1 MKKAIQED
9 TIKLG
14 SFSGLWIPGV
24 TSFIINL
31 LGLLV
36 PLALIQVYNR
46 ILPNHATQT
55 LSLLVLG
62 VLVALVVEAA
72 LRSVRAYHMG
82 WMGARFE
89 HQVSCNSF
97 RRLLYAAPEEIEK
110 ADGSKFMEGMNA
122 INQVGELYSGQAL
135 MALFDLP
142 FLVMYLFL
150 VYLLAGPL
158 ALVPLGAL
166 ILISVPSAYVG
177 FSLKKT
183 LKQDMDQKQRR
194 YSFITETLDRIHS
207 VKALA
212 MESLLLRRHEM
223 LLIKGLRQTY
233 DLIFLGAI
241 MPAFSSFTAQGMTAM
256 VIAFGAIQV
265 IDGDL
270 TTGGLAACTMLAGR
284 SLQPIQALV
293 AGWTRLQAIR
303 MARQEVNALLT
314 IPQRENLAEHA
325 SGEPL
330 SGAIQLQNISFEVT
344 KNTGWQKPGE
354 PPPPVHKTAILTD
367 ISLTIDPGECIG
379 IVGDSGSGKSTFLK
393 LITGAAQPTQGTVRI
408 DSREVH
414 LLPQH
419 LSAQIGYI
427 PQKGTLFNG
436 TILQN
441 LTMFD
446 DTRQS
451 VALTMAARLGLDAV
465 VARMPKGYHTVVGDG
480 AQDTLP
486 AGVQQRIVIARILA
500 REPKILLFDEANMAI
515 DSAGDNLLR
524 TCLEN
529 MKGECSI
536 ILISQRPSLLRMAD
550 RVFRLQGGTLHL
562 LEDLMDAFRVEKPSP
577 TLAKPVAHPVV
588 DPGQG
593 PEETLPQTKHADALA
608 LLEQRRSL
616 SQEQQWQL
624 FLDQMHV
631 QTPFSRCLKGLLT
644 AMSWKGTARQLAE
657 SVPHLSEKLDLTNFC
672 SIMANLHHVYR
683 EARGKLESIDPR
695 LMPFLFV
702 SNKGRV
708 VVALGRPESGATEV
722 IDGDDGERKVV
733 HHLGAGRAYLFSLP
747 GAEAITIGSWVRSQ
761 LQRFQPLIW
770 TIMGITIL
778 GNIMGSM
785 TPLFV
790 MAVYGQ
796 IIPSGAKSM
805 ALVLLVGLLLAL
817 LVDVAVRVQRVRLM
831 AYIGSKAE
839 RTLSSGI
846 LDRILALP
854 AAYTERVSVGVQV
867 ARIRTLEVIREM
879 LTGPLAYLYY
889 DAPTSLFYM
898 IVLGIINPS
907 VIFFMLLLILGLV
920 LVGFIILPVMRVRS
934 SLSTRLGS
942 HRQAFLTEALHRL
955 PTIQGVHAQEVWY
968 DRYRDL
974 SGKATLANFR
984 LNQVTALL
992 GTMSQTITMAAALG
1006 VMSMTAQGV
1015 MEGKLTSGAVMAAML
1030 LTWRIFGPVQT
1041 TFLGIA
1047 KMVQVF
1053 NSMTQTDRLME
1064 IKGEREIGAI
1074 APMGRTFQGEVVFN
1088 RVSFRYRN
1096 DADPALIGVSFRVP
1110 AGSVVTVIGANGSG
1124 KSTLL
1129 KMILGLYTPQAGS
1142 ILIDNGD
1149 IRQTDPLELRQGIS
1163 YLPQTCDIFF
1173 GTVAQNLRLVNPDA
1187 SDAELE
1193 AATARAGLLDEIKRL
1208 PKGFDTRLQESGDGT
1223 LSSGFR
1229 QRLSLA
1235 RVYLKSQAIMLY
1247 DEPGNN
1253 LDAESERL
1261 FLEAVNELRGKSTV
1275 FIVTHRPSHL
1285 KIADLVLYMEGG
1297 YLRAAGTPAEVSKIL
1312 PNGFV

>member
-1 MKKAIQED
+1 MKKNVQQGMAGM
-9 TIKLG
+9 G
-14 SFSGLWIPGV
+14 SFSGLWIPGL

-31 LGLLV
+31 SGLLV
-36 PLALIQVYNR
+36 PLALVQVYNR

-55 LSLLVLG
+55 LSLMVLG
-62 VLVALVVEAA
+62 ILIALLVEAA
-72 LRSVRAYHMG
+72 LRSVRAYHIG

-89 HQVSCNSF
+89 HRVSCGSF
-97 RRLLYAAPEEIEK
+97 RHLLYAAPEEIERT
-110 ADGSKFMEGMNA
+110 DSSKFMEGMNA

-135 MALFDLP
+135 MALFDMP
-142 FLVMYLFL
+142 FLFMYLFL
-150 VYLLAGPL
+150 IYKLAGSL
-158 ALVPLGAL
+158 VLVPLVAL
-166 ILISVPSAYVG
+166 VLISVPSAYVG
-177 FSLKKT
+177 ITLKQT
-183 LKQDMDQKQRR
+183 LKQDMVQKQRR
-194 YSFITETLDRIHS
+194 FSFITETLNRIHS

-233 DLIFLGAI
+233 DLVFLGSI
-241 MPAFSSFTAQGMTAM
+241 MPAFSSFTTQGMTAV
-256 VIAFGAIQV
+256 VIALGAIKV
-265 IDGDL
+265 MDGDL
-270 TTGGLAACTMLAGR
+270 TTGGLAACTLLAGR

-293 AGWTRLQAIR
+293 AGWTRLQAIQ
-303 MARQEVNALLT
+303 MARKEVDSLFALR
-314 IPQRENLAEHA
+314 QRENPVETAKD
-325 SGEPL
+325 GDVL
-330 SGAIQLQNISFEVT
+330 SGTMQLRDVSMVVASKPE
-344 KNTGWQKPGE
+344 WQGPGKPLKAGQE
-354 PPPPVHKTAILTD
+354 TTILSNL
-367 ISLTIDPGECIG
+367 SLMVDPGECIG
-379 IVGDSGSGKSTFLK
+379 IVGESGSGKSTLLK
-393 LITGAAQPTQGTVRI
+393 LFTGMLKATEGSVTI
-408 DSREVH
+408 DGREVRS
-414 LLPQH
+414 LPQH
-419 LSAQIGYI
+419 LFAQVGYI
-427 PQKGTLFNG
+427 PQKGVLFNG
-436 TILQN
+436 TILEN

-446 DTRQS
+446 ESRKYL
-451 VALTMAARLGLDAV
+451 ALSMAARLGLDAV
-465 VARMPKGYHTVVGDG
+465 VARMPKGYLTVVGDG
-480 AQDTLP
+480 APDTLP

-529 MKGECSI
+529 LKGECTI
-536 ILISQRPSLLRMAD
+536 VLISQRPSLLRLAD
-550 RVFRLQGGTLHL
+550 RVFRLQGGKLQL
-562 LEDLMDAFRVEKPSP
+562 LEEMMDAFRVEKPSP
-577 TLAKPVAHPVV
+577 AQEKGAQEEKVV
-588 DPGQG
+588 DPTSEGAKK
-593 PEETLPQTKHADALA
+593 EARVDVLT
-608 LLEQRRSL
+608 LLEKRRSL
-616 SQEQQWQL
+616 SQEAQWQT
-624 FLDQMHV
+624 FLDDMHV
-631 QTPFSRCLKGLLT
+631 QTPFSRCLKGLLS
-644 AMSWKGTARQLAE
+644 AMAWKGTARQLAE
-657 SVPHLSEKLDLTNFC
+657 SVPHLSERLDLTDLC
-672 SIMANLHHVYR
+672 SIMANLHHTYR
-683 EARGKLESIDPR
+683 EARGNLDTIDGR
-695 LMPFLFV
+695 LMPLLFV
-702 SNKGRV
+702 SDRNRV
-708 VVALGRPESGATEV
+708 VVALGRNQ
-722 IDGDDGERKVV
+722 DGSVDIVDGEDGEKRTVRG
-733 HHLGAGRAYLFSLP
+733 LGSGRAYLFSPLT
-747 GAEAITIGSWVRSQ
+747 ADATTVTSWVRSQ
-761 LQRFQPLIW
+761 LERFQPVIW

-785 TPLFV
+785 TPLFM

-796 IIPSGAKSM
+796 IIPSGAQSM
-805 ALVLLVGLLLAL
+805 ALVLLAGLLLAL

-831 AYIGSKAE
+831 AYIGAKAE
-839 RTLSSGI
+839 RSLSSGI

-867 ARIRTLEVIREM
+867 ARVRTLEVIREM

-889 DAPTSLFYM
+889 DAPSSLFYL
-898 IVLGIINPS
+898 IVLALINPS
-907 VIFFMLLLILGLV
+907 VIFFMVLLIVGLV
-920 LVGFIILPVMRVRS
+920 LIGFIIFPVMRSRAGV
-934 SLSTRLGS
+934 STRYGAQ
-942 HRQAFLTEALHRL
+942 RQAFLTEALDRL
-955 PTIQGVHAQEVWY
+955 PTIQGVHAQEIWF

-974 SGKATLANFR
+974 SGKATLSAFR
-984 LNQVTALL
+984 LNQVTGLL
-992 GTMSQTITMAAALG
+992 GTLSQTITMAAALG
-1006 VMSMTAQGV
+1006 VMSMTAEGV
-1015 MEGKLTSGAVMAAML
+1015 MDGKLSSGAVMAAML
-1030 LTWRIFGPVQT
+1030 LTWRIFGPIQT

-1074 APMGRTFQGEVVFN
+1074 APMGRQFKGEVVFN

-1096 DADPALIGVSFRVP
+1096 ESDPALIGVTFRAP
-1110 AGSVVTVIGANGSG
+1110 PGSVVAVIGANGSG

-1193 AATARAGLLDEIKRL
+1193 AAADRAGLLDEIKRL
-1208 PKGFDTRLQESGDGT
+1208 PQGFDTRLQESGGGM

-1235 RVYLKSQAIMLY
+1235 RVYLKSQSIMLY

-1261 FLEAVNELRGKSTV
+1261 FLEAVGNLRGKSTV

-1297 YLRAAGTPAEVSKIL
+1297 YLRASGTPEEVTKVL